1 MPFEVPGFVA
11 AFPLFAHWAVTIGLA
26 LRITLRR
33 RPTSSA
39 LAWIVLI
46 AALPIVGLTLY
57 LLVGELWL
65 SKPRIRIAERVRR
78 RFRPMFERM
87 PRCTEA
93 DWSDQRPRFRHL
105 SELAYNETGYP
116 AQPRNA
122 IELLDDADETLARIA
137 AAIEGSKQYCHLLY
151 YLWGPGGRADD
162 VAIALEQ
169 AAKRGVI
176 CRVLVDEVGGRPFF
190 ESAWPARLRAAG
202 VHVAAALPVGLFRR
216 SLARVDIRNH
226 RKIAVID
233 GDVAFTGSQNLADPK
248 AFMNKS
254 SVGEWIDLSFALKGP
269 AVKAMELTFR
279 ADWAQETGHV
289 IDDDPSD
296 RAAAGALPDGE
307 GSIVQVVPCGP
318 DRSTRVL
325 RDLTIAAIY
334 SARHEVIITTP
345 YFVPDDAMLTAL
357 TSTARRGVR
366 VRLIVPEKA
375 DHPLVRWA
383 ARAYYEDLL
392 DAGVSVELH
401 TGGLL
406 HAKSLTV
413 DSSLS
418 LVGSANMDMRSFLIN
433 LEVTMLVYGHDF
445 ASELR
450 ERQLAYSV
458 HSTPINLEVWRG
470 RPKTHRLLANGASV
484 VAPLL

>member
-1 MPFEVPGFVA
+1 MSFEFSGIITA
-11 AFPLFAHWAVTIGLA
+11 LPLLAHWVVTIGLA
-26 LRITLRR
+26 LRITIRR

-39 LAWIVLI
+39 LAWIILI
-46 AALPIVGLTLY
+46 AALPVVGIALY

-65 SKPRIRIAERVRR
+65 SAPRIRIAERVRR

-87 PRCTEA
+87 PRCNEA

-116 AQPRNA
+116 AQPGNS
-122 IELLDDADETLARIA
+122 IELLDDADETLVQIA
-137 AAIEGSKQYCHLLY
+137 SAIDASQQYCHLLY

-162 VAIALEQ
+162 VALALER

-176 CRVLVDEVGGRPFF
+176 CRVLVDAVGGRAFF
-190 ESAWPARLRAAG
+190 ESHWPARLREAG
-202 VHVAAALPVGLFRR
+202 VHVASALPVGVFRR

-248 AFMNKS
+248 AFMYKS
-254 SVGEWIDLSFALKGP
+254 SVGEWVDLSFALRGP

-296 RAAAGALPDGE
+296 RAAAGALSDGE

-357 TSTARRGVR
+357 TSIARRGVR
-366 VRLIVPEKA
+366 VRLIIPEKA

-383 ARAYYEDLL
+383 ARAYYSDLL
-392 DAGVSVELH
+392 DSGVAVELH
-401 TGGLL
+401 SGGLL

-418 LVGSANMDMRSFLIN
+418 LIGSANMDMRSFLIN
-433 LEVTMLVYGHDF
+433 LEITMLVYGHEF
-445 ASELR
+445 ASDLR
-450 ERQLAYSV
+450 ERQLAYAAQSR
-458 HSTPINLEVWRG
+458 PIDREFWRA
-470 RPKTHRLLANGASV
+470 RSRADRFLANGASV
-484 VAPLL
+484 IAPLL